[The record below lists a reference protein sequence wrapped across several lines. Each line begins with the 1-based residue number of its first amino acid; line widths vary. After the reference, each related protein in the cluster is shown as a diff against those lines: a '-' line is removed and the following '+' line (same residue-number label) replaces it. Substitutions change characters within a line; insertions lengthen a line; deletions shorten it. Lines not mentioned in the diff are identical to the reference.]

1 MGREIAIRTLVAAPI
16 ALILG
21 ASTVSAQLGLSGFLR
36 YQGLDAGSSTGSA
49 VALGDFNRDGIDD
62 LVIAAPHLA
71 EEGVGPE
78 VGGIV
83 VYTGPPG
90 LPTLLTVLRPGDLDG
105 VESQAGAAFG
115 WALAVGDFDA
125 DGRDDLAVGIPGYTV
140 NGVDRAGAVV
150 VLYGQHGIFP
160 LGDAELFSQA
170 PLSGAVEEGDF
181 FGFTLAAGDLSG
193 DGVDDLAIGVVGED
207 LQVGGVPVS
216 DAGAVNVVY
225 GVEAVG
231 LTTAGNQ
238 LLHHQVAGVDGTAG
252 EDDWFGFALAIG
264 KFTGD
269 TYQDLAVGIPGMGD
283 FLVGGQDGFGG
294 VRIFRGGAG
303 GIDLSQNEPIWF
315 QGTPGVLGTESDD
328 DGFGTALAV
337 GDFDGDGVDD
347 LAIGVPG
354 EDEFGPD
361 GSGAVQILYGTTGY
375 GLDDLGDQFFS
386 ESLFDGDVDGG
397 DGFGEVLAAA
407 DFDLDGHDDL
417 AIGAPHDDSLGA
429 SDAGEVTILYGTD
442 TGLSVA
448 GAQLANMFL
457 VDTLEHGDRFGA
469 ALATGRYNS
478 DQGPDLAIGVPN
490 RAFDD
495 ELSVGTVVV
504 LFSRTLFADGFE
516 TGDTSAWST
525 SVGGS

>member
-1 MGREIAIRTLVAAPI
+1 
-16 ALILG
+16 
-21 ASTVSAQLGLSGFLR
+21 
-36 YQGLDAGSSTGSA
+36 
-49 VALGDFNRDGIDD
+49 
-62 LVIAAPHLA
+62 
-71 EEGVGPE
+71 
-78 VGGIV
+78 
-83 VYTGPPG
+83 
-90 LPTLLTVLRPGDLDG
+90 
-105 VESQAGAAFG
+105 
-115 WALAVGDFDA
+115 
-125 DGRDDLAVGIPGYTV
+125 
-140 NGVDRAGAVV
+140 
-150 VLYGQHGIFP
+150 
-160 LGDAELFSQA
+160 
-170 PLSGAVEEGDF
+170 
-181 FGFTLAAGDLSG
+181 
-193 DGVDDLAIGVVGED
+193 
-207 LQVGGVPVS
+207 
-216 DAGAVNVVY
+216 
-225 GVEAVG
+225 
-231 LTTAGNQ
+231 
-238 LLHHQVAGVDGTAG
+238 
-252 EDDWFGFALAIG
+252 
-264 KFTGD
+264 
-269 TYQDLAVGIPGMGD
+269 
-283 FLVGGQDGFGG
+283 
-294 VRIFRGGAG
+294 
-303 GIDLSQNEPIWF
+303 
-315 QGTPGVLGTESDD
+315 
-328 DGFGTALAV
+328 LAV